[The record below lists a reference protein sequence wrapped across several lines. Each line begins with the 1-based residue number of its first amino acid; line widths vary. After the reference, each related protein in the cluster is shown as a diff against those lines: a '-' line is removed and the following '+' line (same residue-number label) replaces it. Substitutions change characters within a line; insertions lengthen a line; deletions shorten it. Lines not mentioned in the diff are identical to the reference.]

1 MNFYIQQLLFIVST
15 CLSSVLS
22 FIDSSNNGFGYNQ
35 LVNPTESYVG
45 PSSYE
50 APQHSNTHD
59 YPAFGNF
66 GYLMNL
72 KEPQISSS
80 FSSYG
85 PSDGS
90 DFSSTSYINYPSTT
104 QTVQEPAKSSPISSS
119 YSAVISH
126 DSLPPQ
132 TNLNSFFDSSSQ
144 QIPPEFK
151 SIFESMSAQLQQY
164 QNNQNSA
171 VNSASNQEVP
181 ISQHIEVTR
190 PVVVPVYKKFP
201 YPVSKNFPVAIPHP
215 VLVPVPAPYPGMFS
229 LL

>member
-1 MNFYIQQLLFIVST
+1 MST

-50 APQHSNTHD
+50 APQHSNTHV

-66 GYLMNL
+66 GYLLNM

-85 PSDGS
+85 PSDGK
-90 DFSSTSYINYPSTT
+90 DFSSTSYVNYPSTT
-104 QTVQEPAKSSPISSS
+104 HTVQEPIKSSPISSS

-126 DSLPPQ
+126 DSQPVQP
-132 TNLNSFFDSSSQ
+132 NLNSYFDSQ

-151 SIFESMSAQLQQY
+151 SLFESMSAQLQQY
-164 QNNQNSA
+164 QNSA
-171 VNSASNQEVP
+171 ANSASNQEVP
-181 ISQHIEVTR
+181 VSQHIEVTR

-215 VLVPVPAPYPGMFS
+215 VLVPVPAPYPGMII
-229 LL
+229 LLWPISS